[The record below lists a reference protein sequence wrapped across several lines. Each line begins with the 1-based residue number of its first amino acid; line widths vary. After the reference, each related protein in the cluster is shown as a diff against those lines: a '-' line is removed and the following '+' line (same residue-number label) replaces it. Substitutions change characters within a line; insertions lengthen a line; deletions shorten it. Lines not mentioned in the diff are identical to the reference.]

1 MIGEL
6 AEIND
11 FQSYIKP
18 VPVSLEVTDF
28 VEMDFFGEVSIEL
41 DRDGEFFS
49 ALVPIRVFDKASR
62 TVVGL
67 AIGQNSNTKKVLVR
81 FAPTQNGQANL
92 ELPEPWLS
100 KLAVSS

>member
-6 AEIND
+6 ARIDE

-18 VPVSLEVTDF
+18 VPVSLEVTDY

-41 DRDGEFFS
+41 ERDGEFLS
-49 ALVPIRVFDKASR
+49 ALVPLRVFDKESR

-67 AIGQNSNTKKVLVR
+67 AIGQDRTTKKVLVR

-92 ELPEPWLS
+92 ELPERWLS
-100 KLAVSS
+100 KHPVSS